1 MKWVENDSTRFDPLE
16 QVMLNNRLRDAV
28 MRGDDPLI
36 VRQIIDQG
44 AQVNPHSQHHDGT
57 QLLTTP
63 LLHVAARMDRPTV
76 VEVLAGADREHLD
89 IRDMFGRN
97 ALHVAALEDS
107 RTATHVLLQMGLDPR
122 AEDKLGFTPV
132 DLAQARGND
141 AVLNIM
147 RAGNPDIALR
157 EDVDQLRA
165 EVAAAYPQ
173 SERSHVKQVRQRKD
187 GPQLPNI
194 PIR

>member
-1 MKWVENDSTRFDPLE
+1 MKWVEDNTSRFDPLE
-16 QVMLNNRLRDAV
+16 QVMLNSRLRDAV

-36 VRQIIDQG
+36 IRQIIDQG
-44 AQVNPHSQHHDGT
+44 AKVNPHTQHHDGT

-63 LLHVAARMDRPTV
+63 LLHAAAAMDRPTV
-76 VEVLAGADREHLD
+76 VEVLAGADRENLD

-97 ALHVAALEDS
+97 ALHVAALEGS
-107 RTATHVLLQMGLDPR
+107 RTATHVLVQMGLDPL

-132 DLAQARGND
+132 DLAQARGHD
-141 AVLNIM
+141 SVVNILT
-147 RAGNPDIALR
+147 AGRKDIQLR

-165 EVAAAYPQ
+165 QVGAAYPQ
-173 SERSHVKQVRQRKD
+173 SGRSHAQRVRQRKD
-187 GPQLPNI
+187 GPQLPDI